1 MRWILWITAA
11 LLTLIAIVVISVPN
25 VMLSLLGPD
34 LYWGQGQW
42 GTFFDDKSFV
52 LFSTQAH
59 GRALSIRVGVAGV
72 LALIALACV
81 VKTMLSREKALADA
95 STPPQP

>member
-1 MRWILWITAA
+1 MRWVLWTTAA
-11 LLTLIAIVVISVPN
+11 LLTLIAIAVIAEPK

-34 LYWGQGQW
+34 GYWGQGQW
-42 GTFFDDKSFV
+42 GYFPHDKSF
-52 LFSTQAH
+52 LPDERAL
-59 GRALSIRVGVAGV
+59 GRALSIRIAVGGV

-81 VKTMLSREKALADA
+81 VKTMVSREEAPARA